1 MSIEDCN
8 RDCIETGHCSGA
20 CGPQPDQSS
29 RSPAGYVRPIP
40 EALYPCVHC
49 SDDYS
54 WPASDLNWSEF
65 DKGWVCDNC
74 WDDRET
80 NWDGEDYIEK
90 DKGISLA
97 EEIKRQ
103 KST

>member
-1 MSIEDCN
+1 MKKTCPVKGAEC
-8 RDCIETGHCSGA
+8 ETCH
-20 CGPQPDQSS
+20 PEKDNH
-29 RSPAGYVRPIP
+29 SPSDSAALAGYVRPIP

-49 SDDYS
+49 AEDYS
-54 WPASDLNWSEF
+54 WPATDLNWSEL
-65 DKGWVCDNC
+65 DKGWVCDMC

-103 KST
+103 QST

>member
-1 MSIEDCN
+1 MKTEKGLYPWQDGRPHGQTSAGGSD
-8 RDCIETGHCSGA
+8 SA
-20 CGPQPDQSS
+20 AL
-29 RSPAGYVRPIP
+29 AGYVRPIP

-49 SDDYS
+49 AEDHS
-54 WPASDLNWSEF
+54 WPATDLNWS
-65 DKGWVCDNC
+65 DVDQGWVCDLC
-74 WDDRET
+74 WDDRES

-103 KST
+103 RHT